1 MWQWSRTRSAS
12 RGSSVASP
20 RGTHKPSSVAPAP
33 PRPTSRPGS
42 LNRFGFKSGSTR
54 VKPGD
59 STDSVNSI
67 LSDAHTVDSDHCDLC
82 DLPAD
87 DDPGLGRGQGQGQG
101 QPGHVSR
108 SNQSL
113 AKSECSKEFQYSK
126 IQDCQTSKDSRFL
139 DPQADRSP
147 RPGSVGAGG
156 LVSTCGSNYSSAKS
170 SPNPSGR
177 ITATTRQ
184 LPKPQ
189 IVTVKSVNPRS
200 YLPNFSTQTFPDTT
214 GRFKSPRAAPR
225 VSRDSESSYKSTT
238 EADSGLGSSSESDRV
253 REEAETGE
261 TGEAD
266 TDTLDSNNLEFPEDV
281 SELWLREKRGSVL
294 ESRSGPAHTT
304 LELAFRGSGSFEVKR
319 KGLEVKVTGGGALKG
334 EESASVSSVSI
345 LGSPPDRK
353 GKGGEDDHHRHLRHH
368 RHTANTTDKQGKV
381 QLSESKVNIEKSP
394 TSQTKLNSRTK
405 STTPPNRSPP
415 HTTASRSP
423 PHHTP
428 PNRSPPHTTTSSK
441 SPPHHSPPHKTP
453 SHSPPHRSPP
463 HTTTMP
469 HKTPAHHNTTKLPPH
484 RSPPSAHQKPPQT
497 HTVGLVKTRVAMLE
511 TTPTAKKSPPQP
523 PSLRR
528 TPRKPITRPTSLEK
542 SPSLVI
548 PVTERNIE
556 LSKPVF
562 RRLEYCEG
570 SAEERHD
577 TSNTK
582 IEDILIVG
590 SIETESFIDCASE
603 KGSGQKTIER
613 ALKTSP
619 SDDKS
624 QCDVT
629 KASQDAREREKVL
642 MESSME
648 ASLTSVTDNL
658 TPDDSKLLT
667 PQSES
672 SFEILESLSETL
684 DLTLEEPIK
693 EDLEEG
699 LSISESSSSMPSEIP
714 PPRTT
719 PVQMNRFQNAHALTH
734 KVMISP
740 TDRRKPL
747 GQLLSALKTSLD
759 SRSSLESST
768 ESQKTDGIGTDT
780 SSAHPPLALT
790 NSSSGPSGTCTPILT
805 SARDLDLDFLID
817 DEIADQPG
825 LTFGGEGGAG
835 LTSSF
840 FGDDELEELVAAV
853 ACSGSPT
860 HHSLPAAAAAA
871 GEAAET
877 HRRTRT
883 DSLDTTSSSLAG
895 DDLMLDYDAHESVM
909 AAGYDEEVMSPDASE
924 IFSEWTAMMAEMGGS
939 ERCASREGSSSSSVG
954 GGGGGGGRLQR
965 PRQGSLSD
973 LVTSDARRPPMVL
986 RPPRQGS
993 VSESEGS
1000 CGSVGGGG
1008 SGGGGVFLDRTS
1020 YHYMYQD
1027 VTSLKTMLLRLR
1039 RVLQATDTI
1048 NPFDANLRNSL
1059 YLSLASSESPGLN
1072 GDKDCLTPSPA
1083 QICQEN
1089 VDLRRQVVLLQQQ
1102 LEDKDRTIRLLQ
1114 QQLSQSLTL
1123 TTVTPAPT
1131 TNTTTTTTAAAAAT
1145 ATVNA
1150 ATQTDRLTRGAPLSA
1165 SLSRAASI
1173 DDGLGPTVS
1182 SEIDWERGRGRSA
1195 SSPAQPHR
1203 ATSQPPTPMRSC
1215 PAPHH

>member
-1 MWQWSRTRSAS
+1 MARQKFAPYSR
-12 RGSSVASP
+12 
-20 RGTHKPSSVAPAP
+20 
-33 PRPTSRPGS
+33 
-42 LNRFGFKSGSTR
+42 NRFGYYH
-54 VKPGD
+54 
-59 STDSVNSI
+59 NN
-67 LSDAHTVDSDHCDLC
+67 H
-82 DLPAD
+82 
-87 DDPGLGRGQGQGQG
+87 
-101 QPGHVSR
+101 
-108 SNQSL
+108 
-113 AKSECSKEFQYSK
+113 Y
-126 IQDCQTSKDSRFL
+126 
-139 DPQADRSP
+139 QARM
-147 RPGSVGAGG
+147 
-156 LVSTCGSNYSSAKS
+156 TT
-170 SPNPSGR
+170 
-177 ITATTRQ
+177 TAT
-184 LPKPQ
+184 
-189 IVTVKSVNPRS
+189 SA
-200 YLPNFSTQTFPDTT
+200 TT
-214 GRFKSPRAAPR
+214 A
-225 VSRDSESSYKSTT
+225 
-238 EADSGLGSSSESDRV
+238 
-253 REEAETGE
+253 
-261 TGEAD
+261 
-266 TDTLDSNNLEFPEDV
+266 N
-281 SELWLREKRGSVL
+281 
-294 ESRSGPAHTT
+294 
-304 LELAFRGSGSFEVKR
+304 
-319 KGLEVKVTGGGALKG
+319 
-334 EESASVSSVSI
+334 
-345 LGSPPDRK
+345 
-353 GKGGEDDHHRHLRHH
+353 
-368 RHTANTTDKQGKV
+368 TANTTDKQGK
-381 QLSESKVNIEKSP
+381 
-394 TSQTKLNSRTK
+394 
-405 STTPPNRSPP
+405 
-415 HTTASRSP
+415 
-423 PHHTP
+423 
-428 PNRSPPHTTTSSK
+428 
-441 SPPHHSPPHKTP
+441 
-453 SHSPPHRSPP
+453 
-463 HTTTMP
+463 
-469 HKTPAHHNTTKLPPH
+469 
-484 RSPPSAHQKPPQT
+484 T

-860 HHSLPAAAAAA
+860 HHSLP
-871 GEAAET
+871 GKCLCVCLC
-877 HRRTRT
+877 
-883 DSLDTTSSSLAG
+883 SLVCVL
-895 DDLMLDYDAHESVM
+895 
-909 AAGYDEEVMSPDASE
+909 
-924 IFSEWTAMMAEMGGS
+924 GS
-939 ERCASREGSSSSSVG
+939 
-954 GGGGGGGRLQR
+954 
-965 PRQGSLSD
+965 
-973 LVTSDARRPPMVL
+973 
-986 RPPRQGS
+986 
-993 VSESEGS
+993 
-1000 CGSVGGGG
+1000 
-1008 SGGGGVFLDRTS
+1008 F
-1020 YHYMYQD
+1020 
-1027 VTSLKTMLLRLR
+1027 
-1039 RVLQATDTI
+1039 
-1048 NPFDANLRNSL
+1048 
-1059 YLSLASSESPGLN
+1059 LASICVFEDFFPVFFKGLCYSLIV
-1072 GDKDCLTPSPA
+1072 CLSMFFF
-1083 QICQEN
+1083 
-1089 VDLRRQVVLLQQQ
+1089 
-1102 LEDKDRTIRLLQ
+1102 
-1114 QQLSQSLTL
+1114 LSFFFSL
-1123 TTVTPAPT
+1123 
-1131 TNTTTTTTAAAAAT
+1131 
-1145 ATVNA
+1145 
-1150 ATQTDRLTRGAPLSA
+1150 
-1165 SLSRAASI
+1165 
-1173 DDGLGPTVS
+1173 
-1182 SEIDWERGRGRSA
+1182 
-1195 SSPAQPHR
+1195 
-1203 ATSQPPTPMRSC
+1203 
-1215 PAPHH
+1215 